1 MLFFICKITPK
12 QFLDAMQEPLLIV
25 FSTTSNMAVLPSNMR
40 ASEKLGLTPEVSS
53 FLVPLGNTINMAGA
67 AMYMAIVY
75 NFVAQAYGITLT
87 MPQQIHM
94 HI

>member
-1 MLFFICKITPK
+1 
-12 QFLDAMQEPLLIV
+12 MQEPLLIV

-67 AMYMAIVY
+67 AMYMAIVS
-75 NFVAQAYGITLT
+75 AQAYGIILT